1 MASWVQGLHVQGVAS
16 FPSVFSSYSSAESSL
31 GNVFHC
37 EMQLVLSYNI
47 KSVRLT
53 LKVSFYAREILF
65 LGLIQG
71 NVESLIQDQ
80 EGWLPLRGQR
90 SPAKTCRLRVHSNS
104 LTAKA
109 GVDQI
114 FIYSRSST

>member
-1 MASWVQGLHVQGVAS
+1 MASWVQGLHVQGVTS
-16 FPSVFSSYSSAESSL
+16 FPSIFSSYSTAGSSL
-31 GNVFHC
+31 GNVLHC

-71 NVESLIQDQ
+71 NVESFIQDQ
-80 EGWLPLRGQR
+80 EG
-90 SPAKTCRLRVHSNS
+90 
-104 LTAKA
+104 
-109 GVDQI
+109 
-114 FIYSRSST
+114 